1 MLTPVGVGFYSLR
14 IVGAWQYL
22 GNVDEVS
29 SPRSF
34 LSGSQTIK
42 LLTNIMHK
50 TMKKIKHLLTLMA
63 VSICAMVQ
71 MSAAERVQPINPTIS
86 VSEISSDTEVYLFN
100 IGGGKHWG
108 WMHYNPESSSY
119 MIYPRQLNNNPCK
132 FTISKTEEGYYH
144 FKLVESDRSLCV
156 YGSNWYV
163 ECNTRTDVCY
173 DFLLAD
179 SANAVTIQMADSY
192 AYYDASHYL
201 GWVSGDDGFHR
212 NLTGGNIFWLIVP
225 ATEQGITDAIYYKG
239 RFDLYNAL
247 VASDGNGYC
256 VDKYEEIYANENST
270 AEELIAAATELNN
283 ALDLSNYV
291 RNAWGGE
298 YPILFQEVEPNSW
311 GRANNNLLR
320 RYYSMSSGE
329 QQTLEAI
336 VDVDQEVALRYNP
349 YNSNSQCDESDN
361 YGSYDNNYYW
371 QNYNSEYYVTME
383 VYVDDKLVRT
393 INRQELGRDWYFYE
407 TLPKGKH
414 TIKWVATCPE
424 GYNSQYIDLQWV
436 SLWRTPAVSVNLREA
451 GSLGLEVLA
460 STDSNG
466 DKVNRIQDVRKL
478 KIKGPMNADDWA
490 QIDNMPS
497 LFSLDLSEAT
507 VTVIPDNMFNRD
519 TNNGGKN
526 SKDYLHEIKLPSTL
540 QRIGYRAFRC
550 SYVDDIVFPATLTS
564 IGDEAF
570 HEAYLDKAILHEGV
584 TSIGQHAFSYCFSLK
599 EASVPESVTSFSNH
613 VFRHCYDL
621 EKASLPKGQTTIP
634 DYCFNN
640 CHNLKELPLHEG
652 ITAINR
658 DAFTRCWAYNPTLPS
673 TLRSLGDRSFF
684 DSGITE
690 VSLQKGVSVGFV
702 AFKYCPI
709 KNLVI
714 PEEAALGNLC
724 FADCKQLETVE
735 FPSSFYTAGNES
747 PILRYDNALKTVRLK
762 CSSMVVG
769 DYKDRFF
776 WNCGSAFTVQV
787 PDYLVNIYKQDNY
800 WKDYTLEGFGTEEV
814 NDWYVRNPLVL
825 TYRDTWKGN
834 PNVTIQYNTG
844 TLHIKEGGDPINI
857 NDLYVDWQSQLLCE
871 REGVSIKGDYTHC
884 YFAPDDV
891 WYFISLPFNFK
902 PKDVTTKSGAH
913 VALRYYDGAN
923 RAVNGASGNWKD
935 LPADTTVAAG
945 SGFIMRTSKRD
956 YVFFRAL
963 NDGDKQ
969 NIVSTAEFSKA
980 LQINDSEDAANKGWN
995 LVGNPYQT
1003 YYNIHKMNTT
1013 APITVYE
1020 HTTGRFYRRGT
1031 DSWGYWPNGG
1041 NYKAYSIVDDD
1052 YAMLPNGAFFL
1063 QCPDENAKVTFP
1075 TVGKQLTTEITDQNG
1090 VRAEFMQ
1097 QPELRKLVDLRLFA
1111 GVVLNNT
1118 EDVVYD
1124 QTRVVFNPM
1133 SLIGYERSCDASKFA
1148 NEDTTIP
1155 QLYSLGDD
1163 NVHYA
1168 INERPVEDGTVR
1180 LGIYAPTDG
1189 MYTFRVSRNR
1199 QAGSILLYDE
1209 LENVTTDITDEGYT
1223 FHAKA
1228 GTTNNR
1234 FRLVAQSLVTDVT
1247 ELPEREHVAM
1257 ATEGGLQI
1265 NGQAL
1270 IYATDGRLVA
1280 RTEGGFVPARQGV
1293 YIVRQGRKSVKVSVK

>member
-1 MLTPVGVGFYSLR
+1 
-14 IVGAWQYL
+14 
-22 GNVDEVS
+22 
-29 SPRSF
+29 
-34 LSGSQTIK
+34 
-42 LLTNIMHK
+42 
-50 TMKKIKHLLTLMA
+50 MKKIKHLLTLMA
-63 VSICAMVQ
+63 VSICALIQV
-71 MSAAERVQPINPTIS
+71 SAAERVAPTWTEYSAKLEDVMAKGDTIYLLNVKS
-86 VSEISSDTEVYLFN
+86 GLFMVNGNSWNTQASLSKDGLQAQIVNRSHTMDGTEVSGLGIKFVSMYNNSSGSQKENTFLFRTTDTDCFVDYN
-100 IGGGKHWG
+100 NQANGDVWSIEKVGDYYRLRNAGADPVFGTAREGYNDEWLG
-108 WMHYNPESSSY
+108 WDSASNGTALAANLSSTNENAGIDWLLIKKSA
-119 MIYPRQLNNNPCK
+119 
-132 FTISKTEEGYYH
+132 ISKI
-144 FKLVESDRSLCV
+144 
-156 YGSNWYV
+156 
-163 ECNTRTDVCY
+163 
-173 DFLLAD
+173 A
-179 SANAVTIQMADSY
+179 
-192 AYYDASHYL
+192 
-201 GWVSGDDGFHR
+201 
-212 NLTGGNIFWLIVP
+212 
-225 ATEQGITDAIYYKG
+225 
-239 RFDLYNAL
+239 LYNAL
-247 VASDGNGYC
+247 QAADEVGYC

-291 RNAWGGE
+291 RSAWGGE

-311 GRANNNLLR
+311 ERADNNLLR
-320 RYYSMSSGE
+320 RYYNSMSSGE

-349 YNSNSQCDESDN
+349 YNSNSQCYEGDYYRSD
-361 YGSYDNNYYW
+361 DNDYYWRNYY
-371 QNYNSEYYVTME
+371 SEYYVTME

-424 GYNSQYIDLQWV
+424 GNNSQYIDLQWI

-507 VTVIPDNMFNRD
+507 VTAIPDNMFNRD

-526 SKDYLHEIKLPSTL
+526 SKDYLHEMKLPSTL

-550 SYVDDIVFPATLTS
+550 SLVDDIAFPATLTS

-570 HEAYLDKAILHEGV
+570 HDAYLDKAILHEGV

-599 EASVPESVTSFSNH
+599 EASVPESVTSFSSY
-613 VFRHCYDL
+613 VFSHCYDL
-621 EKASLPKGQTTIP
+621 EKVSLPKSLTTIP

-640 CHNLKELPLHEG
+640 CHSLKELTLNEG
-652 ITAINR
+652 ITAINS
-658 DAFTRCWAYNPTLPS
+658 DAFTRCWVYNPTLPS

-690 VSLQKGVSVGFV
+690 ASLHKGVSVGFV

-714 PEEAALGNLC
+714 PEDASLGNLC

-735 FPSSFYTAGNES
+735 FPSSFYTAGNDS

-969 NIVSTAEFSKA
+969 NIVCTAEFSKA

-1020 HTTGRFYRRGT
+1020 HTTTGWFCRRGT

-1097 QPELRKLVDLRLFA
+1097 QPELRKLVDLRLFTGA
-1111 GVVLNNT
+1111 MPNST
-1118 EDVVYD
+1118 EEATYD

-1133 SLIGYERSCDASKFA
+1133 AQTGYERSCDASKFS
-1148 NEDTTIP
+1148 NEDTAIP

-1163 NVHYA
+1163 NVRYA

-1199 QAGSILLYDE
+1199 QAGSIRLYDE